1 MARRVHRLSAKAVEN
16 QRKPGYY
23 PDGAGLYL
31 QVSEGGSKS
40 WLFRFML
47 NGRAREMG
55 LGSLLAIS
63 LADARA
69 RASDCR
75 RLLADGVDPIEARKQ
90 GRVQVALQAARTIT
104 FEDAWKK
111 FIATNSA
118 KWKNAKHVAQ
128 WESTLETYAG
138 KVMGHVPVA
147 DIDTGMVLRV
157 LEPIW
162 TTKHETAT
170 RLRQRIEKVLSW
182 ATVHKYR
189 SGENPAR
196 WRGHLDQTLPT
207 ISKEERVEHF
217 PALPYKEIPT
227 FMPKLREQEGIA
239 SSALELTI
247 LSAMRTEAVIA
258 AKPAE
263 FDLDEA
269 IWTVPAARM
278 KGKKRS
284 PHKVPLSPRAVAIVR
299 ERIKAGGEYMFPG
312 LKEGKPLSN
321 GAMLQLLDRMK
332 RGDITVHGFR
342 STFKDW
348 AAECTSYPEIVS
360 EMALGHRIPDKV
372 QAAYRRGDL
381 LEKRR
386 GLMDEWARYCE
397 TSKRSGGV
405 VVLRRKRA

>member
-1 MARRVHRLSAKAVEN
+1 MARHVHKLSAKAVESK
-16 QRKPGYY
+16 RKPGYY

-31 QVSEGGSKS
+31 QVSKGGSKS

-63 LADARA
+63 LADARS

-75 RLLADGVDPIEARKQ
+75 RLLADGIDPIEARKQ
-90 GRVQVALQAARTIT
+90 GRIQVAMQAARTIT

-111 FIATNSA
+111 FIAANRA

-128 WESTLETYAG
+128 WENTLETYAG

-170 RLRQRIEKVLSW
+170 RVRQRIEKVLSW

-227 FMPKLREQEGIA
+227 FMLKLREQEGIA
-239 SSALELTI
+239 PSALELTI

-278 KGKKRS
+278 KGKKRA

-299 ERIKAGGEYMFPG
+299 QRIKAGGEYLFPG
-312 LKEGKPLSN
+312 QKEGKPLSN

-348 AAECTSYPEIVS
+348 ASECTAYPEIVS

-372 QAAYRRGDL
+372 EAAYRRGDL

-386 GLMDEWARYCE
+386 GLMDEWAEYCE

-405 VVLRRKRA
+405 VMLRRKRA